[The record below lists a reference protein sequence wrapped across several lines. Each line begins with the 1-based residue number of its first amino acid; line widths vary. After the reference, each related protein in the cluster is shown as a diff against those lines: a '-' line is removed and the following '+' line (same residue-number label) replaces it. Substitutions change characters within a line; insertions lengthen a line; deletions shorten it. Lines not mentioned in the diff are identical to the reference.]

1 MEVKGLSETEHCN
14 NTYSYEDK
22 KDDLLRRLSK
32 IEGQVKGIQ
41 NMIKDDKYCVDVL
54 VQVAAAQSALK
65 KVGAILLKSHAMGC
79 VKNALDTDKQDD
91 MLDELVDT
99 VLKFM
104 K

>member
-1 MEVKGLSETEHCN
+1 MKEAEHCNCDN

-54 VQVAAAQSALK
+54 VQVAAAESALK
-65 KVGAILLKSHAMGC
+65 KVGAILLKSHAAGC
-79 VKNALDTDKQDD
+79 VKNALNTDKQDE

>member
-1 MEVKGLSETEHCN
+1 MEEKECCDHS
-14 NTYSYEDK
+14 YSYEDK

-65 KVGAILLKSHAMGC
+65 KVGAILLKSHAAGC
-79 VKNALDTDKQDD
+79 VKNALNTDKQDE

>member
-1 MEVKGLSETEHCN
+1 MEHCH

-22 KDDLLRRLSK
+22 KDDLLKRLSR
-32 IEGQVKGIQ
+32 IEGQIKGIQ

-54 VQVAAAQSALK
+54 IQVAAAKSALE
-65 KVGAILLKSHAMGC
+65 KVGAILLRSHAMGC
-79 VKNALDTDKQDD
+79 VKNALNTDKQDE
-91 MLDELVDT
+91 MMDELVDT

>member
-1 MEVKGLSETEHCN
+1 MDDREYCH

-41 NMIKDDKYCVDVL
+41 NMIKEDKYCVDVL
-54 VQVAAAQSALK
+54 VQVAAAKSALE

-79 VKNALDTDKQDD
+79 VKNALNTEKQDD